1 MHVLYTIVWFVFFTA
16 WLKLT
21 YKLLGIHHLG
31 TEMYFN
37 LTHGHLPGKVKKR
50 NKKKFKQKLVTL
62 WIGEVTMAVGL
73 TISLALY
80 IKVHA

>member
-1 MHVLYTIVWFVFFTA
+1 MHVLYAIVWSLFFVI
-16 WLKLT
+16 WLKVN
-21 YKLLGIHHLG
+21 YRIFRIYYLG

-37 LTHGHLPGKVKKR
+37 LTHGHLPSKVKIR
-50 NKKKFKQKLVTL
+50 NKKKFKQKLVGL